1 MTRPRILIVDDE
13 PFNVDYLEQEL
24 EGLDYETICALDGR
38 QALDQVQSEQPDLIL
53 LDIMMPVMDGFE
65 VLARLQADPLTREV
79 PVIVISA
86 NSDLPSMVKGIQL
99 GAEDY
104 LPKPFEPT
112 LLRARIASS
121 LEKKH
126 LRDLQQMYLKSLQRE
141 LEIGR
146 QIQKGFLP
154 SELPGAEGW
163 EIASSF
169 RAAREVAG
177 DFYDAF
183 ELEPERKIC
192 LVIADVCDKGVGAAL
207 FMTLFRSLLRFTM
220 GASDF
225 LGDPST
231 VSRLTYA
238 ASLTNNY
245 IANTHGNT
253 GAFATVFL
261 GLLDPITGLFSYI
274 NAGHECPVLLNDGGE
289 YTLLKRTGPALG
301 AIPDAEFAVREVQ
314 LLEGE
319 LVFAFTDGAP
329 DALNAAG
336 HEFGR
341 EQLVSLLHADVSA
354 ETLLAEISVHLKDHI
369 GNADPFDDIT
379 LLAARRIPARE
390 RTLPAAGS
398 SRLASDMVT

>member
-1 MTRPRILIVDDE
+1 MTRPKILIVDDE

-24 EGLDYETICALDGR
+24 EELEYETSCALNGR
-38 QALDQVQSEQPDLIL
+38 EALDKVRLEPPDLIL

-65 VLARLQADPLTREV
+65 VLARLQADPVTRDV

-126 LRDLQQMYLKSLQRE
+126 LRDLQQMYMKSLQRE

-154 SELPGAEGW
+154 SELPAADGW

-183 ELEPERKIC
+183 ELESERKIC

-220 GASDF
+220 SVSDF
-225 LGDPST
+225 LGEPST
-231 VSRLTYA
+231 ASRLNYA

-245 IANTHGNT
+245 IANTHGDT

-261 GLLDPITGLFSYI
+261 GLLDPFTGRLSYI
-274 NAGHECPVLLNDGGE
+274 NAGHECPLLLSARGAC
-289 YTLLKRTGPALG
+289 TLLKRTGPALG
-301 AIPDAEFAVREVQ
+301 AIPDVEFVVREVQ
-314 LLEGE
+314 LREGE
-319 LVFAFTDGAP
+319 LLFAFTDGAP
-329 DALNAAG
+329 DALNPAG
-336 HEFGR
+336 HEFSR
-341 EQLVSLLHADVSA
+341 EYLVSLLHTGASA
-354 ETLLAEISVHLKDHI
+354 ETLLGEIDAQLNEHI
-369 GNADPFDDIT
+369 GDADPFDDIT
-379 LLAARRIPARE
+379 LLAARRVPFSK
-390 RTLPAAGS
+390 G
-398 SRLASDMVT
+398 M

>member
-13 PFNVDYLEQEL
+13 PFNADYLEQEL
-24 EGLDYETICALDGR
+24 EDFDYEISRALNGREALDKVR
-38 QALDQVQSEQPDLIL
+38 SEQPDLVL
-53 LDIMMPVMDGFE
+53 LDIMMPVLDGFE
-65 VLARLQADPLTREV
+65 VLSRIKMDPLTRDI

-86 NSDLPSMVKGIQL
+86 VSDLPSMVKGIQR

-112 LLRARIASS
+112 LLRARIGSS
-121 LEKKH
+121 LEKKQ
-126 LRDLQQMYLKSLQRE
+126 LRDLQQMYLKSLQSE

-154 SELPGAEGW
+154 SELPAAEGW

-183 ELEPERKIC
+183 ELESERKIC

-220 GASDF
+220 GATGL
-225 LGDPST
+225 LGELSAT
-231 VSRLTYA
+231 SRLNNA

-245 IANTHGNT
+245 IANTHGDT
-253 GAFATVFL
+253 GAFATVFM
-261 GLLDPITGLFSYI
+261 GLLDPGTGLMAYI
-274 NAGHECPVLLNDGGE
+274 NAGHECPLLVSPGGE
-289 YTLLKRTGPALG
+289 CILLKRTGPAIG
-301 AIPDAEFAVREVQ
+301 VIPDVQFAVQEVQ
-314 LLEGE
+314 LHAGQL
-319 LVFAFTDGAP
+319 LFAFTDGAP
-329 DALNAAG
+329 DALDPAG
-336 HEFGR
+336 QEFGR
-341 EQLVSLLHADVSA
+341 DRLVSLLHADTRA
-354 ETLLAEISVHLKDHI
+354 ETLLARINSHLSDHI

-379 LLAARRIPARE
+379 LLAVRR
-390 RTLPAAGS
+390 LPAE
-398 SRLASDMVT
+398 V